1 MKIGIIGLG
10 HMGKNHLKELKNNSN
25 FKLNALFDIQKFSSD
40 IPFFDNLDDF
50 LKQDNDIVIIA
61 TPTFTHLDIAKK
73 VLPKVKTVLIE
84 KPLAMN
90 LKEIKEFEK
99 YSKSHDNNIAVG
111 FCERFN
117 PCIRALKKILDNELL
132 ISINIQR
139 FSSFPQRIQ
148 DVGILQDLAVHDL
161 DLLHFLSNQ
170 KILEAKI
177 LKNYTQECHQ
187 ESESIISCKMQNFIA
202 CLHQSWNSTQKIRKI
217 QIITNK
223 HFYEADLINLVL
235 LKDNV
240 KIELK
245 KHSTLFKE
253 HEDLFKFALNQK
265 NDLASIQDAFLVQ
278 EILEK
283 HQ

>member
-50 LKQDNDIVIIA
+50 LKQNNDVVIIA

-84 KPLAMN
+84 KPLAIN

-170 KILEAKI
+170 KISEVKI

-240 KIELK
+240 KIELE

-283 HQ
+283 R

>member
-139 FSSFPQRIQ
+139 FSTFPQRIQ

-161 DLLHFLSNQ
+161 DLLHFLSTQ

-177 LKNYTQECHQ
+177 LKTYTQEGYQ

-217 QIITNK
+217 QVITDK
-223 HFYEADLINLVL
+223 HFYEADLINLIL
-235 LKDNV
+235 LRDNN
-240 KIELK
+240 ELK
-245 KHSTLFKE
+245 IDKHSTLLKE
-253 HEDLFKFALNQK
+253 HEDLFKLALNQK
-265 NDLASIQDAFLVQ
+265 NNLASIQDAFLVQ

-283 HQ
+283 R

>member
-170 KILEAKI
+170 KISEVKI

-240 KIELK
+240 KIELE

>member
-10 HMGKNHLKELKNNSN
+10 HMGKNHLKELKNNPN

-50 LKQDNDIVIIA
+50 LKQNNDVVIIA

-73 VLPKVKTVLIE
+73 VLPKVKTILVE

-99 YSKSHDNNIAVG
+99 YAKTYNNNVAVG

-117 PCIRALKKILDNELL
+117 PCVISLKNILDNELL

-139 FSSFPQRIQ
+139 FSTFPQRIQ

-161 DLLHFLSNQ
+161 DLLHFLSTR

-177 LKNYTQECHQ
+177 LKTYIQEGYQ

-217 QIITNK
+217 QVITDK
-223 HFYEADLINLVL
+223 HFYEADLINLIL
-235 LKDNV
+235 LRDNN
-240 KIELK
+240 ELK
-245 KHSTLFKE
+245 IDKHSTLLKE
-253 HEDLFKFALNQK
+253 HEDLFKLALNQK
-265 NDLASIQDAFLVQ
+265 NNLASIQDALLVQ
-278 EILEK
+278 NILENY
-283 HQ
+283 